1 MNRDRGESKGEITR
15 HAFEVNTDISLIDP
29 DWDEFEELHNR
40 RYALAIDYVKGV
52 VDGESYGNSVMD
64 LVVGEGGFYAQAK
77 NFPAAFYGDLG
88 AATLERVSEA
98 EARAAVWEA
107 TAYYR
112 SGEALSLSCIYGSG
126 TDGEVF
132 FGYRFEGGDRYEF
145 GGLSANLPMH
155 LRVVVDASE
164 AAELLCDRRGV
175 LIYQRGKGG
184 EHYLLRAPGRRQPF
198 PCLDGFS
205 D

>member
-1 MNRDRGESKGEITR
+1 MTR
-15 HAFEVNTDISLIDP
+15 QAFEVNTDISLIDP

-40 RYALAIDYVKGV
+40 RYALAIDYVKAAV
-52 VDGESYGNSVMD
+52 NGETYTNSVME
-64 LVVGEGGFYAQAK
+64 LVVGEHGFYAQAK

-112 SGEALSLSCIYGSG
+112 SGEALSLNCIYGSG
-126 TDGEVF
+126 SDGEIF
-132 FGYRFEGGDRYEF
+132 FGYRFEAGDRYEF
-145 GGLSANLPMH
+145 GQLSTSLPMH
-155 LRVVVDASE
+155 LRVVVDAQQEVGFLS
-164 AAELLCDRRGV
+164 DRRGV